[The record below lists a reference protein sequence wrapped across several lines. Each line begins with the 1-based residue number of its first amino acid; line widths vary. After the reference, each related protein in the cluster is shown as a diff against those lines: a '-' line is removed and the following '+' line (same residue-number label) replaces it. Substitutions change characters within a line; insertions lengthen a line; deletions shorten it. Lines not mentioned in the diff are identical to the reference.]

1 MLWRMDKQQLTA
13 GNAASWAVGATL
25 GVLLGVTL
33 LIATP
38 RMMFA
43 PSTTTE
49 QTPTAAA
56 ATSDASGATEG
67 ATTPSEAEN
76 PESASAEAPTEEAA
90 TEEAPAAEETTV
102 AASTG
107 NAEAGK
113 DVYAT
118 CAGCH
123 GAEGQGAVGPA
134 LNAAAQWSDA
144 EFATA
149 IREGQTPEKQLSP
162 VMPRF
167 TEAQVNN
174 QQLADVHAYIK
185 TLY

>member
-1 MLWRMDKQQLTA
+1 MDKQQLTA

-38 RMMFA
+38 RMMFSSA
-43 PSTTTE
+43 PAGD
-49 QTPTAAA
+49 QTPTAVA
-56 ATSDASGATEG
+56 ATKDASGATEG
-67 ATTPSEAEN
+67 ATTPAEAEN
-76 PESASAEAPTEEAA
+76 TASAEAPAEES
-90 TEEAPAAEETTV
+90 APAEETTV
-102 AASTG
+102 AASAG

-113 DVYAT
+113 DVFAT

-123 GAEGQGAVGPA
+123 GAEGQGGVGPA
-134 LNAAAQWSDA
+134 LSTAAQWSDA

-149 IREGQTPEKQLSP
+149 IREGQTPDKQLSP

-167 TEAQVNN
+167 TEAQVSN

-185 TLY
+185 TLN